1 MKQKKMLIL
10 VENNDNKYMSLK
22 IASKN
27 KKTLLLDNA
36 LGMLIYLSD
45 GYQCVLMLHI
55 YIYIYTYK

>member
-45 GYQCVLMLHI
+45 GYQCVLMLYI
-55 YIYIYTYK
+55 YIYIHI